1 MNLTSIKSMNNI
13 NQIERNIMGTYKVQ
27 FTLDGKTWW
36 ESIKADS
43 YESLCDIIDSIG
55 FDVADIKE
63 PNNQ

>member
-1 MNLTSIKSMNNI
+1 
-13 NQIERNIMGTYKVQ
+13 MGTYKVQ

-43 YESLCDIIDSIG
+43 YDNLCDIIDSIG

>member
-1 MNLTSIKSMNNI
+1 MNN
-13 NQIERNIMGTYKVQ
+13 NIKKGNNMNTYKVL
-27 FTLDGKTWW
+27 FTLEDETWW
-36 ESIKADS
+36 ETINADD

>member
-1 MNLTSIKSMNNI
+1 MNN
-13 NQIERNIMGTYKVQ
+13 NIKKGNNMNTYKVL
-27 FTLDGKTWW
+27 FTLEDETWW
-36 ESIKADS
+36 ETINADN

>member
-1 MNLTSIKSMNNI
+1 LNLPSFKSMNN
-13 NQIERNIMGTYKVQ
+13 NIKKGNNMNTYKVL
-27 FTLDGKTWW
+27 FTLEDETWW
-36 ESIKADS
+36 ETINADD